1 MTVKCSGAEYKRFFN
16 DDAYWGVCASHRGV
30 SAIGYQDAEVLVDG
44 VDVTYNDVDKIAD
57 GAVVE
62 ICGGFVVDGLKCEDL
77 GSLESFFKK
86 WRKKQ
91 NTATL
96 IVECDL
102 AKIDAM
108 KAAVKAAGGKV
119 VK

>member
-1 MTVKCSGAEYKRFFN
+1 M
-16 DDAYWGVCASHRGV
+16 
-30 SAIGYQDAEVLVDG
+30 
-44 VDVTYNDVDKIAD
+44 
-57 GAVVE
+57 
-62 ICGGFVVDGLKCEDL
+62 VDGLKCEDL

-108 KAAVKAAGGKV
+108 KAAVKAAGGKI